1 MVLFNAIRTGQVR
14 GYNDLRASANALV
27 QAQAQVAFTL
37 ETPPGPTEEDQRLAT
52 SFEAQVD
59 RISIRDNQVV
69 AVRRVSPHRAGVM
82 ADQFGA
88 MQKDLRRIEVALRE
102 AAIQA
107 EFLAA

>member
-1 MVLFNAIRTGQVR
+1 MLRTG
-14 GYNDLRASANALV
+14 
-27 QAQAQVAFTL
+27 
-37 ETPPGPTEEDQRLAT
+37 
-52 SFEAQVD
+52 
-59 RISIRDNQVV
+59 ISDNQVV
-69 AVRRVSPHRAGVM
+69 AVRKVSPHRAGIL